1 MKIDLS
7 LVKYLEDNSQLERFM
22 GEYEELHERD
32 EEGKAYANTIGGC
45 LGIAHDLNRKKV
57 PYCII
62 GGLAV
67 AFHLHQVNHAA
78 FLQWRGTSDIDILA
92 DKKSAERTLREFGYD
107 FREAQYGKAGAKSG
121 IYVYAKD
128 DNGESLSLGLRQK
141 VEDKTGRNIAPKLLG
156 SATVVDVYSIPIR
169 VPMIRDL
176 VAMKL
181 HANRTK
187 DREDIKRLREY
198 YKGLKL

>member
-7 LVKYLEDNSQLERFM
+7 LIKHLAHNEQLERFM
-22 GEYEELHERD
+22 QEHDSLHNRD
-32 EEGKAYANTIGGC
+32 DKGKAYANTIGGC
-45 LGIAHDLNRKKV
+45 LGIAHDLNRKNI

-67 AFHLHQVNHAA
+67 AFHLHQVNHDA

-92 DKKSAERTLREFGYD
+92 NKKVAERTLGEFGYD
-107 FREAQYGKAGAKSG
+107 FREPKYGKKGAKSG
-121 IYVYAKD
+121 VYIYAKD
-128 DNGESLSLGLRQK
+128 DNGESLSLGLRQE

-156 SATVVDVYSIPIR
+156 SATVVDVYSVPIR

-181 HANRTK
+181 HANRAK
-187 DREDIKRLREY
+187 DREDIKRLREF